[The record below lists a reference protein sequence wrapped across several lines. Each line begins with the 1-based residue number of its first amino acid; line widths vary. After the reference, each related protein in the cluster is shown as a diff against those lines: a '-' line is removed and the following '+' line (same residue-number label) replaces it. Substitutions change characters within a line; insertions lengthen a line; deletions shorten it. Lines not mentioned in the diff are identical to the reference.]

1 MRTIDTT
8 PISAKAAVEQDKT
21 MLFDELTARSQLQH
35 FLVLNVSPII
45 LSVAAVIWF
54 PPSLSSLIMLGIF
67 WFLTS
72 AAVACG
78 NHRYLSHK
86 SFVPNRALKSLLV
99 ILGGMAGQGPPILWA
114 AFHRRH
120 HQCTDREGDP
130 HSPNIF
136 GQETRHKLRGIM
148 HAGFAWMRRHKYPNP
163 MIYTP
168 DLIRD
173 PDIFWLNKHYYKWV
187 ALAMVLPTAIEFAIT
202 GTVYGAL
209 VGFLWGWAVRQLI
222 LNTTIGY
229 INSVLHL
236 FGSREFDTRDQS
248 RNQWW
253 MTIPTLG
260 ESWHNNHHAFPGSA
274 NAGLKPWRMDIAWGL
289 IRLGEKLGWVTD
301 VRIPSVDRVSKK
313 RILQGDGETQS

>member
-1 MRTIDTT
+1 MLDMVDNPRGLARSND
-8 PISAKAAVEQDKT
+8 SS
-21 MLFDELTARSQLQH
+21 MLFDELTGRSQLQH
-35 FLVLNVSPII
+35 FLVLNVAPIVLTI
-45 LSVAAVIWF
+45 IAVLWF
-54 PPSLSSLIMLGIF
+54 PPSATSLAMLAVF

-86 SFVPNRALKSLLV
+86 TFVPNRRLKQALM
-99 ILGGMAGQGPPILWA
+99 ILGGMAGQGPPLLWA

-120 HQCTDREGDP
+120 HQCTDKEGDP

-136 GQETRHKLRGIM
+136 GSTLSDKLRGTL

-163 MIYTP
+163 MVYTP

-173 PDIFWLNKHYYKWV
+173 PDIALLNKHYYKWV
-187 ALAMVLPTAIEFAIT
+187 ALAMILPAAIEFAVT
-202 GTVYGAL
+202 GTLVGAAT
-209 VGFLWGWAVRQLI
+209 GFLWGWAVRQFI
-222 LNTTIGY
+222 LNSVIGY

-236 FGSREFDTRDQS
+236 VGTREFATRDHS

-274 NAGLKPWRMDIAWGL
+274 NAGLAPWRMDIAWEL
-289 IRLGEKLGWVTD
+289 IRLWERAGWVTD
-301 VRIPSVDRVSKK
+301 VRTPHADRLDQK
-313 RILQGDGETQS
+313 RLSATRDA